1 MTNTEELLQEAALM
15 AQFNASHIVGLIGVV
30 TSNQQCQVILQFCD
44 RGSLQQLLRDDKL
57 NEGQGCIPTTAV
69 LKIAAEIADGMA
81 YLEEKRFVH
90 RDLAARNILVGADNT
105 CLVAV
110 STLTITYISYRV
122 ARPVSPHTSTTR
134 PACAHA

>member
-1 MTNTEELLQEAALM
+1 M
-15 AQFNASHIVGLIGVV
+15 AQFNAAHIVGLIGVV

-44 RGSLQQLLRDDKL
+44 RGSLKQLLRDDKL

-69 LKIAAEIADGMA
+69 LKVAAEIAKGMA

-110 STLTITYISYRV
+110 RIF
-122 ARPVSPHTSTTR
+122 
-134 PACAHA
+134 